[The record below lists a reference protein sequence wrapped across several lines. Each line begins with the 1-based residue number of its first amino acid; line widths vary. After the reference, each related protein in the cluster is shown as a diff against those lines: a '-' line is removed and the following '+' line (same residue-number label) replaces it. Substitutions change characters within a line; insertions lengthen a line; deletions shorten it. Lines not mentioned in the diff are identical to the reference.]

1 MLIVTSGGQ
10 GQPRRCRSSE
20 QPAARAGPAMGRPGQ
35 PRRRRA
41 RVSATPRPPR
51 RCCPT
56 PTRCRSPRLRH
67 TCPHAPPSLH
77 AHPDVPGQVIAA
89 YTKLSRVAEA
99 HHMFDAHLRVLHR
112 VRPRQGTAAFARM
125 VVAGALERHDVDHIA
140 LGAHEVLETLGGSLT
155 SWILEKEARFKAPY
169 QENSALVPLTIFH
182 RTRT

>member
-1 MLIVTSGGQ
+1 MRPFLLKPLLKKGPYRGRVWVLIVTSGGQ

-35 PRRRRA
+35 TRSRLASKNVGGWLRRA
-41 RVSATPRPPR
+41 TTPSTCARVRLSATPRPCEQAGGRIEPPR

-99 HHMFDAHLRVLHR
+99 RHMFDARLRVLHR
-112 VRPRQGTAAFARM
+112 VPDRVRPRLRA
-125 VVAGALERHDVDHIA
+125 
-140 LGAHEVLETLGGSLT
+140 
-155 SWILEKEARFKAPY
+155 W
-169 QENSALVPLTIFH
+169 
-182 RTRT
+182 